1 MKKSLKKFDKT
12 KKSPYLCKTNK
23 INHYLKK
30 ENMANL
36 FAKAKKSAPAK
47 TTKAKD
53 EKVRIAIEDK
63 TFFDKIE
70 KLEVLQDQMKV
81 AKAKADMISD
91 ELRDLGKSEWAKLY
105 DQTGKNPGSVML
117 EQVNAEDVAQL
128 MFIPT
133 DKYITITPE
142 RAEELQETYGAEIVE
157 EETTFSFDSAMIEKY
172 GEILSR
178 LIEES
183 DEIKDADKE
192 KIIKAT
198 TKYSVAKGTIDKF
211 ATYGDVNEV
220 MDAVKPVVALKNV
233 EIIKG

>member
-1 MKKSLKKFDKT
+1 
-12 KKSPYLCKTNK
+12 
-23 INHYLKK
+23 
-30 ENMANL
+30 MANL
-36 FAKAKKSAPAK
+36 FAKAKKSAPVK
-47 TTKAKD
+47 PSKAKD
-53 EKVRIAIEDK
+53 EKVRLVVEDP
-63 TFFDKIE
+63 TFFSKVE
-70 KLEVLQDQMKV
+70 KLEALNDQMKA

-91 ELRDLGKSEWAKLY
+91 ELRDVAKTEWLNQY
-105 DQTGKNPGSVML
+105 ERTNKNPESVMIC
-117 EQVNAEDVAQL
+117 QSQDDDTAQF
-128 MFIPT
+128 MFIPM
-133 DKYITITPE
+133 DKYITITSD
-142 RAEELQETYGAEIVE
+142 RAEELQETFGEEIVE

-211 ATYGDVNEV
+211 ATYGDVVEV
-220 MDAVKPVVALKNV
+220 MEAVKPVVSLKNV

>member
-1 MKKSLKKFDKT
+1 
-12 KKSPYLCKTNK
+12 
-23 INHYLKK
+23 
-30 ENMANL
+30 MANL

-53 EKVRIAIEDK
+53 EKVRIAIEDT

-105 DQTGKNPGSVML
+105 DSTGKNPGSVML
-117 EQVNAEDVAQL
+117 EHVNASDDVAQL
-128 MFIPT
+128 MFVPS
-133 DKYITITPE
+133 DKYITISPE
-142 RAEELQETYGAEIVE
+142 RAEELQETYGEEIVE
-157 EETTFSFDSAMIEKY
+157 EETTFSFDSTMIEKY
-172 GEILSR
+172 GEVLSR

-192 KIIKAT
+192 KIIKAV

-211 ATYGDVNEV
+211 STYGDVNEV
-220 MDAVKPVVALKNV
+220 MEAVKPVVSLKNV
-233 EIIKG
+233 EVIKG

>member
-1 MKKSLKKFDKT
+1 
-12 KKSPYLCKTNK
+12 
-23 INHYLKK
+23 
-30 ENMANL
+30 MANL

-53 EKVRIAIEDK
+53 EKVRIKIED
-63 TFFDKIE
+63 TSFFDKIE

-117 EQVNAEDVAQL
+117 EQVNATDDVAQL
-128 MFIPT
+128 MFVPT

-142 RAEELQETYGAEIVE
+142 RAEELQETYGEEIVE

-183 DEIKDADKE
+183 DEIKDTDKE

-211 ATYGDVNEV
+211 SAYGDVNEV

>member
-1 MKKSLKKFDKT
+1 
-12 KKSPYLCKTNK
+12 
-23 INHYLKK
+23 
-30 ENMANL
+30 MATNL
-36 FAKAKKSAPAK
+36 FQKAKKSAPVK
-47 TTKAKD
+47 PTKGKE
-53 EKVRIAIEDK
+53 EKVRLVVEDP
-63 TFFDKIE
+63 TFFSKVE
-70 KLEVLQDQMKV
+70 KLEALNDQMKA

-91 ELRDLGKSEWAKLY
+91 ELRDVAKTEWLNQY
-105 DQTGKNPGSVML
+105 ERTNKNPESVMIC
-117 EQVNAEDVAQL
+117 QSQDDDTAQF
-128 MFIPT
+128 MFIPM
-133 DKYITITPE
+133 DKYITITSD
-142 RAEELQETYGAEIVE
+142 RAEELQETFGEEIVE

-211 ATYGDVNEV
+211 STYGDVVEV
-220 MDAVKPVVALKNV
+220 MEAVKPVVSLKNV

>member
-1 MKKSLKKFDKT
+1 
-12 KKSPYLCKTNK
+12 
-23 INHYLKK
+23 
-30 ENMANL
+30 MANL

-53 EKVRIAIEDK
+53 EKIRIAIEDT

-117 EQVNAEDVAQL
+117 EQANAEDVAQL

-183 DEIKDADKE
+183 DEIKDTDKE

-220 MDAVKPVVALKNV
+220 MEAVKPVVALKNV

>member
-1 MKKSLKKFDKT
+1 
-12 KKSPYLCKTNK
+12 
-23 INHYLKK
+23 
-30 ENMANL
+30 MANL

-53 EKVRIAIEDK
+53 EKVRLVVEDP
-63 TFFDKIE
+63 TFFSKVE
-70 KLEVLQDQMKV
+70 KLEALNDQMKA

-91 ELRDLGKSEWAKLY
+91 ELRDVAKTEWLNQY
-105 DQTGKNPGSVML
+105 ERTNKNPESVMIC
-117 EQVNAEDVAQL
+117 QSQDDDTAQF
-128 MFIPT
+128 MFIPM
-133 DKYITITPE
+133 DKYITITAE
-142 RAEELQETYGAEIVE
+142 RAEELQETFGEEIVE

-183 DEIKDADKE
+183 DEIKESDKE

-220 MDAVKPVVALKNV
+220 MEAVKPVVSLKNI